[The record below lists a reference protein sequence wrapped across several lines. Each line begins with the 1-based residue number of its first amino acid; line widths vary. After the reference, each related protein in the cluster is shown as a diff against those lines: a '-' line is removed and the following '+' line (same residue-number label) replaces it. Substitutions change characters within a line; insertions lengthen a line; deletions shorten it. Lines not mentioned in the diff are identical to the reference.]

1 VDGFEPTASTTLRRH
16 PERGRHDREAVYGI
30 LDRGLV
36 CHVGFVDRG
45 RPFVLPTSYGR
56 DGDTLYLHASSA
68 SRMARTLA
76 DGADVCVTVT
86 LVDGLVLARSAFNHS
101 MNYRSVVVLGRAALV
116 DDPDRKLH
124 GLRVIVEHV
133 APGRWDSLRPVLPK
147 ELLATSLL
155 AVPLREAS
163 AKVRTGPPKDPE
175 EDLGLGIW
183 AGVLPLALSALE
195 PVPDTPGIEV
205 PEHVRR
211 LSGRIG

>member
-16 PERGRHDREAVYGI
+16 PERGRHDRDTVYEI

-56 DGDTLYLHASSA
+56 DGDILYLHASSA
-68 SRMARTLA
+68 SRIARTLA
-76 DGADVCVTVT
+76 AGTEVCVTVT
-86 LVDGLVLARSAFNHS
+86 LVDGLVLARSAFSHS
-101 MNYRSVVVLGRAALV
+101 MNYRSVLVLGRATLV

-183 AGVLPLALSALE
+183 AGVVPLVMSALE
-195 PVPDTPGIEV
+195 PVPDDPDLAV

-211 LSGRIG
+211 LAGRAG

>member
-1 VDGFEPTASTTLRRH
+1 VDGFEPTAATTLRRH
-16 PERGRHDREAVYGI
+16 PERGRHDRDTVYAI
-30 LDRGLV
+30 LDQGLV
-36 CHVGFVDRG
+36 CHVGFVEG
-45 RPFVLPTSYGR
+45 ERPFVLPTSYGR

-76 DGADVCVTVT
+76 DGAEVCVTVT

-101 MNYRSVVVLGRAALV
+101 MNYRSVVVLGRATAV
-116 DDPDRKLH
+116 TDPDRKLH

-133 APGRWDSLRPVLPK
+133 APGRWDSLRPALAK
-147 ELLATSLL
+147 ELQATSLL
-155 AVPLREAS
+155 ALPLQEAS

-183 AGVLPLALSALE
+183 AGVVPLVLRALE
-195 PVPDTPGIEV
+195 PVPADTALET

-211 LSGRIG
+211 ISNGTR